1 MLNEYVEEV
10 YTTNEVSNQ
19 QIQENYNYQQAEE
32 WNAAELD
39 QNVYVPNAP
48 VQQQQQ
54 FTQLQQPQQQFID
67 NSAIKTYDD
76 LVKSPFV
83 DELCLEIDQWNNDP
97 CFIQEMEAEKAQI
110 ANAQEYNSSSANEM
124 IPFDDIDLFEFCD
137 F

>member
-10 YTTNEVSNQ
+10 YTTNEASNQ
-19 QIQENYNYQQAEE
+19 QIQENYDYQQTEE

-48 VQQQQQ
+48 VQQQQ

-67 NSAIKTYDD
+67 NRAIQTYDD

-97 CFIQEMEAEKAQI
+97 CFVQEMEAEKAAI
-110 ANAQEYNSSSANEM
+110 ANAQEYNPSAANEM
-124 IPFDDIDLFEFCD
+124 NTFDDIDLFEFCD